1 MKRRII
7 AIISIIGVC
16 VSLSACAKEETPTP
30 SVENSV
36 TTSASTM
43 SELTEP
49 SEHGTSAY
57 VDYICYKAKTD
68 AEDATDEE
76 LQAALDWLK
85 ENVENIFSSQ
95 ENMELTM
102 YNGELLEYRY
112 KKTGNDFEKIGWQ
125 AFKTVKY
132 VYRGAETK
140 SDQATVDNYAKL
152 KELLSAADDIA

>member
-16 VSLSACAKEETPTP
+16 VSLSACAKEEPPTP

-49 SEHGTSAY
+49 SEHGTT
-57 VDYICYKAKTD
+57 DYMDYLCFKAKAD
-68 AEDATDEE
+68 AKEVTDEE

-85 ENVENIFSSQ
+85 EYVDNIFSSQ
-95 ENMELTM
+95 ESMEIAM
-102 YNGELLEYRY
+102 YNGELLEYKY
-112 KKTGNDFEKIGWQ
+112 KKTGNAFEKIGWQ

-132 VYRGAETK
+132 VYRGAETE
-140 SDQATVDNYAKL
+140 SDQATVDNYAEL
-152 KELLSAADDIA
+152 KKLLSAAGNIA